1 MNNPKLIIFE
11 GMDRTGKTTLMKK
24 VWELRGRVD
33 CCVDR
38 YIVSNIAYNA
48 YFNRQI
54 NSIDYLAF
62 LPDISDVII
71 VYVEATYTDYKQ
83 RAIST
88 EGSYMSY
95 DEWCAQLKAFES
107 TIADVRKNWLKN
119 GRIIAINNHNGI
131 NIDVLAQIV
140 VNEIGD

>member
-38 YIVSNIAYNA
+38 YIVSNITYNS

-54 NSIDYLAF
+54 DSIDYLAF
-62 LPDISDVII
+62 LPDIPDVII
-71 VYVEATYTDYKQ
+71 VYITSTYTDYKQ

-95 DEWCAQLKAFES
+95 DEWRAQLKAFES
-107 TIADVRKNWLKN
+107 TIANVRKNWLKN